1 MNKIRVRKVKYL
13 MSTHSLRIRIAVN
26 LGTKANVSILAILIK
41 KKNPAF
47 IEQLSIIFISLFIQ
61 SPQ

>member
-41 KKNPAF
+41 KKKILHLLNSF
-47 IEQLSIIFISLFIQ
+47 L
-61 SPQ
+61 